1 MTRRQF
7 MAMLG
12 ACALVPAATSQGTRI
27 KTGLIPWLKGQKFQ
41 AEPASMVMWD
51 EQDWSKVN
59 DYFEP
64 LFREQGRPRCK
75 SR

>member
-7 MAMLG
+7 LG
-12 ACALVPAATSQGTRI
+12 LAGGCALVPAASQGTRI
-27 KTGLIPWLKGQKFQ
+27 TTGVIPWLKGQKFQ